1 MSRNHSS
8 PPRIGIVGAAA
19 AAIALVVVVLFAAPS
34 HAATGRGCSGAVS
47 AGSAKGILLRATGLR
62 VTDVGCRRAHTVVR
76 AYLRKKLSQHN
87 ERCAGSAENPPF
99 TGCRVD
105 GYRCRDTRVV
115 RRPPYPEICTDGRR
129 RIRFSE
135 RDSTH
140 A

>member
-8 PPRIGIVGAAA
+8 APRTGLAVAIAAA
-19 AAIALVVVVLFAAPS
+19 VALVVVVLFAAPS
-34 HAATGRGCSGAVS
+34 HAATGRSCSGAAS
-47 AGSAKGILLRATGLR
+47 AGGARGILLRASGLR
-62 VTDVGCRRAHTVVR
+62 VTDVGCQRAHTVVR
-76 AYLRKKLSQHN
+76 AYLRKKLSQEN
-87 ERCAGSAENPPF
+87 ESCAGRAENPPF

-115 RRPPYPEICTDGRR
+115 RRPPQPEICTDGRR
-129 RIRFSE
+129 AIRFSE